1 MFQMNYGPECDYPHR
16 LGPLPAPFLLLFQID
31 IIQKIVIIPML
42 LSDSNHI
49 TLVVGKARLL
59 PSAPRISNHEYMNIV
74 SPSVRAWQLG
84 NTHPSL
90 NYYYQLLKYCT
101 KSETQYPSRYHT
113 IHTYQYELNQTILNP
128 ARNEPEN
135 T

>member
-1 MFQMNYGPECDYPHR
+1 
-16 LGPLPAPFLLLFQID
+16 
-31 IIQKIVIIPML
+31 ML

-90 NYYYQLLKYCT
+90 NYYYQLLDYCT
-101 KSETQYPSRYHT
+101 LNQKHNIPVDTIPY
-113 IHTYQYELNQTILNP
+113 IHT
-128 ARNEPEN
+128 N
-135 T
+135 TN